1 MAATRLRVADVL
13 RACWTRYNREHRL
26 PPHVAKA
33 VRSILKCR
41 TSELGGH
48 IHACDQCGGEV
59 PVYNGCQTRHC
70 PSCQSKARGK
80 WLADRCADLLPVE
93 YFHVVFTLPHSLNGL
108 IDANRKVLLAEL
120 FSVTGWVLQSFA
132 HDPQWRLE
140 GELGYV
146 AMLHTWNQR
155 LHEHFHLHCLVPGGV
170 WRASA
175 KPSGEDGREA
185 TGAWIPCRRKWLFG
199 KDALAAAFRNRY
211 IKRLRALRKRGT
223 LTYGGAAAA
232 LADDQAWDTLLGK
245 LETCKWIVYPKTT
258 PGTPAKALEYL
269 ARYTHKVAISD
280 ARIRNIENGSVT
292 YTWRD
297 RADNNIEKPDTIPV
311 EEFTKR
317 FCYHILPERFHK
329 IRYGGWMSAARRKQT
344 LAAIRE
350 AIGATP
356 PEATAHE
363 RTDQAID
370 ITLCPHCS
378 KGHLQKTAIR
388 ILPCRARPPP
398 CK

>member
-1 MAATRLRVADVL
+1 MSAPHLRVADVL
-13 RACWTRYNREHRL
+13 RVCWKRYDREHRL

-41 TSELGGH
+41 TSDLGGH

-70 PSCQSKARGK
+70 PSCQGKARKK
-80 WLADRCADLLPVE
+80 WLDDRCADLLPVE

-108 IDANRKVLLAEL
+108 INANRKLLLAEL
-120 FSVTGWVLQSFA
+120 FSVTAWVLQRFA
-132 HDPQWRLE
+132 LDPQWRLE

-146 AMLHTWNQR
+146 AMLHTWTQR
-155 LHEHFHLHCLVPGGV
+155 LMEHFHLHCLVPGGV
-170 WRASA
+170 WRAESNEWKA
-175 KPSGEDGREA
+175 
-185 TGAWIPCRRKWLFG
+185 CRRKWLFG
-199 KDALAAAFRNRY
+199 KDALADAFRNRY
-211 IKRLRALRKRGT
+211 IKRLRALRKRGK
-223 LTYGGAAAA
+223 LAYGGAAAA

-245 LETCKWIVYPKTT
+245 LETQKWIVYPKAT
-258 PGTPAKALEYL
+258 PGKPAKALEYL

-280 ARIRNIENGSVT
+280 SRIQKIENGSVT

-297 RADNNIEKPDTIPV
+297 RKDDNKEKPDAITV

-329 IRYGGWMSAARRKQT
+329 IRYGGWMSAPRRKKT

-350 AIGATP
+350 AIGAQP
-356 PEATAHE
+356 PESPPQENEHQHQSGQE
-363 RTDQAID
+363 ID

-388 ILPCRARPPP
+388 IFPCKARPPP
-398 CK
+398 